1 MAITQTIVNNAKL
14 LQILASLDSNT
25 EQAIRALAFAVENKA
40 KQKAVVDTGAMR
52 SSVYTK
58 TSKFDGGPAAH
69 SEAVSKNGE
78 VSGMLQ
84 NLPNPKGNEAYIG
97 PTVSYAIAVELG
109 SRGGVQK
116 PFLVPALREVED
128 GFIAKT
134 FSKVAT
140 GG

>member
-1 MAITQTIVNNAKL
+1 MAITQTIINNAKL
-14 LQILASLDSNT
+14 LQILATLDSNT

-58 TSKFDGGPAAH
+58 TAKFDGGPAAQ
-69 SEAVSKNGE
+69 SEAVSKNGK
-78 VSGMLQ
+78 VAAMLQ
-84 NLPNPKGNEAYIG
+84 TLPNPKSNEAYIG